1 MCNLT
6 EGKTSSNARSA
17 HTDNSYGTGT
27 IMAVPAHD
35 MHDHEFALKYDIP
48 ICWVVM
54 PDGGSSG
61 DSERPYSG
69 EAISVNSSSPILGL
83 DINGLPS
90 KEAASKVI
98 EWVEKI
104 GNGNKKVNY
113 KLRDWLFALQRYWG
127 EPIPVV
133 FLKDTGEGAPLP
145 ESELPLALP
154 ELDDFTPTGTGEPP
168 LSKAVSWVVTTDPLS
183 GKPARRETNTMPQWA
198 GSCWEDELNRK
209 ENLRVKHGDA
219 RRDIGHRD
227 IEGEKFI
234 YHSNLSQSEEMESP
248 IGSLW
253 HWCSNSNQG
262 IIRGEVQLLGHKT
275 LLMCSESIIKKE
287 YLMKKH
293 HQERIPDE
301 KLVET
306 RLLFLVFGIEGVH
319 RFLGTVWRLIVGSSL
334 PNGTFR
340 DGTVAIDKEPLL
352 EQLRFLHK
360 CIDNVTEEIEGTR
373 FNTGISAMM
382 EFINAAYKWDKLL
395 RSAIESFVL
404 LLSPYA
410 PHIAEELWSRLGHS
424 NSLAYEPFPKADPV
438 YRKESTVVLPIQI
451 NGKTRGTIQVE
462 ETCTENDAF
471 KLASIDQK
479 LSKYLDCRNVR
490 KKSYVP
496 GKILNVILEPQNIKA
511 GIQ

>member
-1 MCNLT
+1 
-6 EGKTSSNARSA
+6 
-17 HTDNSYGTGT
+17 
-27 IMAVPAHD
+27 MAK
-35 MHDHEFALKYDIP
+35 LL
-48 ICWVVM
+48 
-54 PDGGSSG
+54 SG
-61 DSERPYSG
+61 WS
-69 EAISVNSSSPILGL
+69 L
-83 DINGLPS
+83 
-90 KEAASKVI
+90 
-98 EWVEKI
+98 
-104 GNGNKKVNY
+104 
-113 KLRDWLFALQRYWG
+113 
-127 EPIPVV
+127 
-133 FLKDTGEGAPLP
+133 
-145 ESELPLALP
+145 
-154 ELDDFTPTGTGEPP
+154 
-168 LSKAVSWVVTTDPLS
+168 VVTTDPLS

-227 IEGEKFI
+227 IEGGLLKKT
-234 YHSNLSQSEEMESP
+234 QS
-248 IGSLW
+248 SLW

-262 IIRGEVQLLGHKT
+262 IIRGEVQLLGHK
-275 LLMCSESIIKKE
+275 
-287 YLMKKH
+287 
-293 HQERIPDE
+293 
-301 KLVET
+301 
-306 RLLFLVFGIEGVH
+306 
-319 RFLGTVWRLIVGSSL
+319 
-334 PNGTFR
+334 
-340 DGTVAIDKEPLL
+340 
-352 EQLRFLHK
+352 
-360 CIDNVTEEIEGTR
+360 VTEEIEGTR

-511 GIQ
+511 GVQQSPYQCGHWLRDCEVANQVWVASHVYSIINRGSQCDFLLWVAEVASCCDDDGLGLRRAGAVSGNDLCVMSSGC